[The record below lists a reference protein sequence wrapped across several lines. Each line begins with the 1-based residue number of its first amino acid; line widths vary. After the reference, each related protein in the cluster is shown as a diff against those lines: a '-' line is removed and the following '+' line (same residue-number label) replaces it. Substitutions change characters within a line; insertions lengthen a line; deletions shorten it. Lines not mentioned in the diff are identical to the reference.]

1 MPSIIKAY
9 CTNNSVYKR
18 GTKLNPIGV
27 VLHSVG
33 CPQPSAKVFATNWNK
48 NNSPYF
54 THYVIDDKEIYHT
67 MPDNIKC
74 AHVGGPGNS
83 YWLGIE
89 MGEPST
95 IKYTSG
101 AKFKDNNPTASKAYV
116 KGAYENAVWLIAK
129 LCKEHGWDPYK
140 AIYTHNEI
148 TVKKLSNTN
157 HVDPEHLWNGTGMPY
172 SLKTL
177 QEDVAKEMKFI
188 KIEEVEENTST
199 SNSNKAEDIDISK
212 ITSTL
217 RPGSR
222 GEQVKILQRALN
234 YLECDCGDVDG
245 SYGPDTT
252 AAVKKFQ
259 SKNLDKYNKQL
270 DADGV
275 VGPLTKDALD
285 REVDKKNN
293 AAAAPSTTPT
303 TTPAPAPSTDKKPV
317 KLDTARNYKSEYG
330 RRYTT
335 TAKLNM
341 RVGAGTNKDVIVIVP
356 NGNSV
361 SCYGYYNLDSSNN
374 VWLNVIAKVDGKQY
388 NGYCMKKYLK

>member
-1 MPSIIKAY
+1 MPNIIKAY

-18 GTKLNPIGV
+18 GTKFNPTGV

-48 NNSPYF
+48 NNTPYF

-67 MPDNIKC
+67 MPDDIKC
-74 AHVGGPGNS
+74 AHVGGPGNN

-89 MGEPST
+89 MGEPNT

-101 AKFKDNNPTASKAYV
+101 ASFKDNNPAASKAYV

-129 LCKEHGWDPYK
+129 LCKEHNWDPYK

-188 KIEEVEENTST
+188 KIEEEVETKPSE
-199 SNSNKAEDIDISK
+199 SNKTEDINVSK

-217 RPGSR
+217 RSGSR
-222 GEQVKILQRALN
+222 GEQVRILQRALN
-234 YLECDCGDVDG
+234 YLKCDCGEADG
-245 SYGPDTT
+245 IYGPATT

-259 SKNLDKYNKQL
+259 SKNVDKNNKKL
-270 DADGV
+270 EADGIA
-275 VGPLTKDALD
+275 GPLTINALN
-285 REVDKKNN
+285 REVNKKNGS
-293 AAAAPSTTPT
+293 AAPA
-303 TTPAPAPSTDKKPV
+303 PAPAPSINKEPAKIEV
-317 KLDTARNYKSEYG
+317 ARNYKAEYG
-330 RRYTT
+330 QKYTT
-335 TAKLNM
+335 TAKVNM
-341 RVGAGTNKDVIVIVP
+341 RVGAGTNKDIIVVVP
-356 NGNSV
+356 NQTQV
-361 SCYGYYNLDSSNN
+361 TCYGYYNLDSSNN
-374 VWLNVIAKVDGKQY
+374 IWLNLIANVNGKQY